1 MKTSLLQPALLISF
15 VALFSLAVVG
25 RASAQQGASAWAPT
39 ATVGEVGR
47 PLGSTLGGSEV
58 AALDHE
64 EATVVSVQ
72 AHEPLETTVGTKVAE
87 LEKHDALMEEANA
100 RIRGGRI
107 GVGLSSALAVGGA
120 GSLIIGLYGRSM
132 CEGDD
137 NYYGEDCSNG
147 ALPAGIVM
155 MLAGVALTGV
165 SAWTL
170 RRGKRAKRHLEDQRV
185 ETALRLGPT
194 SAGVTLRF

>member
-1 MKTSLLQPALLISF
+1 MLLEEPRMKTFSFRTALIIAFAALSSLTV
-15 VALFSLAVVG
+15 VARGSAQKEASSLAA
-25 RASAQQGASAWAPT
+25 ASPA
-39 ATVGEVGR
+39 V
-47 PLGSTLGGSEV
+47 TLGGREV
-58 AALDHE
+58 TALDHE
-64 EATVVSVQ
+64 KATVVPMQ
-72 AHEPLETTVGTKVAE
+72 AHELLETAVGAKVA
-87 LEKHDALMEEANA
+87 KPDALMEEANA

-107 GVGLSSALAVGGA
+107 GVGLSSAVAVGGA
-120 GSLIIGLYGRSM
+120 GSLVIGLYGRSM

-155 MLAGVALTGV
+155 MLVGVALTGV

-170 RRGKRAKRHLEDQRV
+170 RRGKRAKRDLEDQRV
-185 ETALRLGPT
+185 ETALRLGPA